1 MLVTAR
7 LHSFD
12 KSGVEYQ
19 WSAPFVADTSIISF
33 IRKVE
38 KGDKTTSIW
47 LHQHSEQR
55 PWIGSRYFKM
65 GTGVLNKKS
74 SSGFFGVLSD
84 DDVVD

>member
-1 MLVTAR
+1 L
-7 LHSFD
+7 
-12 KSGVEYQ
+12 KYG
-19 WSAPFVADTSIISF
+19 
-33 IRKVE
+33 K

-55 PWIGSRYFKM
+55 LWIGSRYFKM

>member
-1 MLVTAR
+1 MSAETQQP
-7 LHSFD
+7 SF
-12 KSGVEYQ
+12 YT
-19 WSAPFVADTSIISF
+19 SATY
-33 IRKVE
+33 RNLKYGK

-55 PWIGSRYFKM
+55 LWIGSRYFKM